1 MLEKLIIAGSIAL
14 VLSIYPAIKVYKGAS
29 IPMYQTKI
37 SKLEREIAEV
47 KILEQDPATRYVK
60 IARLEGK
67 IVKLREKISE
77 RTKIQKLRAQWEY
90 QDEMRRLSRKNV
102 FIDTTMKFE
111 VK

>member
-14 VLSIYPAIKVYKGAS
+14 VMSIYPAVKVYKGAS

-37 SKLEREIAEV
+37 TKLERKIQEV
-47 KILEQDPATRYVK
+47 KVTEQDPADRYVK

-77 RTKIQKLRAQWEY
+77 RAKIQKLRAQWEY
-90 QDEMRRLSRKNV
+90 QDEMIRLNRKTV
-102 FIDTTMKFE
+102 YVDSTLKFE
-111 VK
+111 PK

>member
-14 VLSIYPAIKVYKGAS
+14 VMSVYPAIKIYKGAS

-37 SKLEREIAEV
+37 TKLEHKIQEV
-47 KILEQDPATRYVK
+47 KVTEQDPAERYVK

-77 RTKIQKLRAQWEY
+77 RAKIQKLRAKWEY
-90 QDEMRRLSRKNV
+90 EDEMRRLSRKNV
-102 FIDTTMKFE
+102 YLDSTMKFE
-111 VK
+111 IK